1 MLNEPTI
8 EKLQALR
15 LDALCAAWAE
25 QQKSPE
31 IGQLAFDE
39 RLGLLVDAE
48 HLARENKRLGRL
60 LKEAKLRLGRRASR
74 TSTTRRSA
82 SSTRRSCASSRRAAG
97 CTSTRT

>member
-8 EKLQALR
+8 EKLKVLR
-15 LDALCAAWAE
+15 LDALAAAWAE
-25 QQKSPE
+25 QQKMPE
-31 IGQLAFDE
+31 IGQLSFDE

-60 LKEAKLRLGRRASR
+60 LKEAKLRLGQACVEDL
-74 TSTTRRSA
+74 TTRPGA
-82 SSTRRSCASSRRAAG
+82 SSTRPSSANSRPVAG